1 MNSIQHIDELVK
13 EYLLFRGFSNTYKT
27 FEAESKTD
35 KDKGFQAEKIIEELF
50 ASIAAMD
57 LSALLEHWRY
67 LDLRYFSRL
76 EHRFSGSVKKF
87 ELCLLRYYLIY
98 AIQHKRRDKVV
109 EFFEIHGAELQGNS
123 EWVRWFALPFSKKPE
138 ADPEFDV
145 FFSKAWL
152 DTFTISLHNFL
163 STVFQNMPLQSEVET
178 LQMMI
183 ETLRKEIQ
191 SSDAEISSLRD
202 QVALKKVNGARR
214 RRAASMVEPQVVI
227 NTDGDLKSD
236 LSPKRPGSQSSQVS
250 QTNRL
255 AITNARRL
263 RAASDAASLAK
274 SELGSESSATSLSE
288 DDQARGPEEP
298 FIIVSQEIFLEH
310 QSGITHAKFSCAGHL
325 ISSCDAENIVRIWSY
340 NGSSAMPPAKIV
352 NSSNILSLAWETR
365 DRYILLGTDV
375 NLVRCFSLES
385 RSIVHEIKTDSQ
397 FPRVRY
403 LAYSPVEPIFV
414 CAVASSDDSSGALLS
429 INMKT
434 MITEHTVTLDGG
446 PGDVVNT
453 IGFNHNGQL
462 VVTGDTAGMIRIY
475 DIRSLTQIMEW
486 SASNQPILS
495 CTFSFDETSIY
506 CVDKQGQLSQDS
518 VHKPDHRIDSYPLQG
533 FTSSTLS
540 SAMMMATSSS
550 NSIRSAGGS
559 SIRSK
564 SFIRTTSNAASI
576 NTANTPRIQ
585 LESSGGAASN
595 VISDSGNMQDDSA
608 TRGSGQSSG
617 TQMNQQGAKASG
629 SVKDDIPSTLTAMNV
644 GPGQLLGWSGDT
656 DHLVMGCG
664 NAGVIVQTN
673 SGQQV
678 QPLVGHSHPLTC
690 VDWSAVVGAC
700 LTGSADGTIRISKM
714 MRV

>member
-1 MNSIQHIDELVK
+1 MGAVV
-13 EYLLFRGFSNTYKT
+13 
-27 FEAESKTD
+27 
-35 KDKGFQAEKIIEELF
+35 
-50 ASIAAMD
+50 
-57 LSALLEHWRY
+57 W
-67 LDLRYFSRL
+67 
-76 EHRFSGSVKKF
+76 
-87 ELCLLRYYLIY
+87 Y
-98 AIQHKRRDKVV
+98 AGVT
-109 EFFEIHGAELQGNS
+109 
-123 EWVRWFALPFSKKPE
+123 LPFSKKPE

-152 DTFTISLHNFL
+152 DTFTVSLHNFL
-163 STVFQNMPLQSEVET
+163 STVFQNMPLPSLLCFNIDRLHRKALQSEVET
-178 LQMMI
+178 LQTMI

-202 QVALKKVNGARR
+202 QVALKKVTGARR

-227 NTDGDLKSD
+227 NTDGDMKND
-236 LSPKRPGSQSSQVS
+236 AAPKRSGSQTSQIS

-274 SELGSESSATSLSE
+274 SEVGSDSSATSLSE
-288 DDQARGPEEP
+288 EDQARGVEEP
-298 FIIVSQEIFLEH
+298 FIIASQEIFLEH
-310 QSGITHAKFSCAGHL
+310 QSGITHARFSCEGSL
-325 ISSCDAENIVRIWSY
+325 ISSCDAENIVRIWAY

-352 NSSNILSLAWETR
+352 NTSNILSLAWETR

-375 NLVRCFSLES
+375 SLVRCFSLES

-397 FPRVRY
+397 FPRVKY

-429 INMKT
+429 INMKSMT
-434 MITEHTVTLDGG
+434 TEHTVTLDGG
-446 PGDVVNT
+446 PGDVVNI

-462 VVTGDTAGMIRIY
+462 IVTGDVAGMIRIY
-475 DIRSLTQIMEW
+475 DIRSLTRIMEW
-486 SASNQPILS
+486 SASSQPILS
-495 CTFSFDETSIY
+495 CTFSFDETTIY
-506 CVDKQGQLSQDS
+506 SVDKQGQLSQDS
-518 VHKPDHRIDSYPLQG
+518 VHKSDHRIDSYPLQG

-550 NSIRSAGGS
+550 NSIRSVGGS

-564 SFIRTTSNAASI
+564 SFIRATPNNGPASSTSI
-576 NTANTPRIQ
+576 PRIQ
-585 LESSGGAASN
+585 LESGGSTAPN
-595 VISDSGNMQDDSA
+595 VTSTMDSGNAQYE
-608 TRGSGQSSG
+608 G
-617 TQMNQQGAKASG
+617 TSG
-629 SVKDDIPSTLTAMNV
+629 SVAGSSVQSSATQGSQQQTTKVGGGARETIPSTLTTMNV

-678 QPLVGHSHPLTC
+678 QPLMGHSNPLTC